1 MPKLPAAGTC
11 PSSILARTPDT
22 SPIHRVVPVQVVM
35 PGGHAPLA
43 LRADARRCSSRQSLA
58 TLDALHAPARVG
70 AVARLVPTA
79 RIIFASH
86 LCSPLTSQE
95 PAGCGPHLGPNDNLQ
110 VPGRTPDSMP
120 RAIDPRVF
128 CRPTR
133 ALETG
138 VLRQSAGFRTTSAR
152 PWAGSRGQTP
162 APRPNCPRT
171 PRPGRRG
178 ILRPASGI

>member
-86 LCSPLTSQE
+86 LVFSSHKSGTGPQPASSRPSLE
-95 PAGCGPHLGPNDNLQ
+95 PYSRRSSSSI
-110 VPGRTPDSMP
+110 RTRDSGLP
-120 RAIDPRVF
+120 
-128 CRPTR
+128 
-133 ALETG
+133 
-138 VLRQSAGFRTTSAR
+138 
-152 PWAGSRGQTP
+152 
-162 APRPNCPRT
+162 
-171 PRPGRRG
+171 
-178 ILRPASGI
+178 ILRNSSRRTRTFSSIWNPRIAVFL